1 MIKLN
6 KIINYLKSIS
16 LFLIIFIVYLLLISL
31 ISYFELLN
39 FKTIS
44 IINYIMILLLF
55 FILGLKASNLEG
67 RKGYLN
73 GFLVSLIVVILF
85 IFITLLSDKLD
96 FSKLVYFLTLIAS
109 SVIGGIIGVGKS
121 K

>member
-1 MIKLN
+1 MN

-16 LFLIIFIVYLLLISL
+16 LFLIIFFLYLLLISL

-39 FKTIS
+39 YKVVG
-44 IINYIMILLLF
+44 IINYVVIILLF
-55 FILGLKASNLEG
+55 FILGLKAANLEG

-73 GFLVSLIVVILF
+73 GFLVSLILVLF
-85 IFITLLSDKLD
+85 FMLITLITDKID
-96 FSKLVYFLTLIAS
+96 FSKLIYFLTLIAS
-109 SVIGGIIGVGKS
+109 SVTGGIIGVGNK

>member
-1 MIKLN
+1 MN

-16 LFLIIFIVYLLLISL
+16 LFLIIFLVYLLLISI

-73 GFLVSLIVVILF
+73 GFLVSLILVILF

-109 SVIGGIIGVGKS
+109 SVTGGIIGVNKS
-121 K
+121 NK